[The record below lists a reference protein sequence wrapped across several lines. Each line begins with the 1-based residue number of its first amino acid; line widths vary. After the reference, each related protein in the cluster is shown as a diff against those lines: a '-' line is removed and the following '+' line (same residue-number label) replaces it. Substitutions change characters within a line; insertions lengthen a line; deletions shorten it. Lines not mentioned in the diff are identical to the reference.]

1 MKVGKPKFGGDFV
14 KRKYWKL
21 KDGESVFRIL
31 PPLGEKACETGRW
44 SQFYNVHYGYKNTK
58 GQMRVFQS
66 PLVKNRKTRMVEV
79 ADTALERIEKLKTQ
93 EAAAKAA
100 GNTEVAKKLGELLQQ
115 YNLDNNHYVNAIDQQ
130 GNIGILKL
138 RHRAKL
144 ALDATI
150 AKLRAQTPKIEP
162 LDADS
167 GRFFVFSRSGTG
179 LETTFQVSVLQA
191 KRDIEGVGT
200 VYQDVVHTLSEEI
213 LGRLEKE
220 AAELDKLY
228 KRPTSEEVARIVA
241 TSDLLTGKSSAVDEL
256 FDTKPDAATNSDGA
270 EEEYNGTD
278 QAPTANGNGVAKAA
292 QTPPL
297 TTVLNS
303 TGASLGASLV
313 AATTAPTAGI
323 TAKVQQQTLTPA
335 PTVPKTTAQL
345 VNDQSDED
353 FLKSLGL

>member
-1 MKVGKPKFGGDFV
+1 MSVKLGKAKFGGDFV

-31 PPLGEKACETGRW
+31 PPLGDLADSGRW

-66 PLVKNRKTRMVEV
+66 PLVKNRKTKMVEV
-79 ADTALERIEKLKTQ
+79 ADAAMERIEKLKAQ
-93 EAAAKAA
+93 ETSAKSS
-100 GNTEVAKKLGELLQQ
+100 GNKELVEKLSKLLQQ

-150 AKLRAQTPKIEP
+150 AKLRAKNVDP
-162 LDADS
+162 LDTAT
-167 GRFFVFSRSGTG
+167 GRFFVFSRSGTA

-191 KRDIEGVGT
+191 QRDIEGVGT
-200 VYQDVVHTLSEEI
+200 VYQDVVHTLTEEI

-220 AAELDKLY
+220 AAQLDKLY
-228 KRPTSEEVARIVA
+228 KRPTSEEVAKIVA
-241 TSDLLTGKSSAVDEL
+241 TSDVLTGKSPAVDEL
-256 FDTKPDAATNSDGA
+256 FDTKPDDVVNSDGS
-270 EEEYNGTD
+270 EENGED
-278 QAPTANGNGVAKAA
+278 AANT
-292 QTPPL
+292 QTPTPQSVTL
-297 TTVLNS
+297 ATASQPVTMTTVS
-303 TGASLGASLV
+303 HPTTQ
-313 AATTAPTAGI
+313 ATVV
-323 TAKVQQQTLTPA
+323 TAKVAPATQTLATA
-335 PTVPKTTAQL
+335 PVTPKTTAQAL
-345 VNDQSDED
+345 NEQTDED